1 MHPAH
6 TASSGL
12 RGGRGTWPVVVSSPR
27 PSGPPEAHEPLAAGG
42 CTVVRCMVV
51 LLPPD
56 RHNRAMPTLADLT
69 HCAAGHLTDYTNPTG
84 TRAFSSYDRQGDS
97 KVLEPVDFFAPALLD
112 APVRGQHVRNM
123 YLPSGAYRDLRN
135 AMDRLLADEAASTAE
150 FKNQDVT
157 ADTGPWSLVNIALV
171 ASNRTP
177 GIKASKVTKILHRKR
192 PALVPI
198 FDSRVAAFYGLSP
211 RKPWDFWPAIQGEL
225 RQHGEWLRQLTKDT
239 LTPDG
244 RSLTDLRTLDII
256 VWEHATSGCTELSW
270 PGTVEQV

>member
-1 MHPAH
+1 MHSAH

-12 RGGRGTWPVVVSSPR
+12 GGGWGTWPPVLSSPR

-150 FKNQDVT
+150 FKN
-157 ADTGPWSLVNIALV
+157 
-171 ASNRTP
+171 
-177 GIKASKVTKILHRKR
+177 
-192 PALVPI
+192 
-198 FDSRVAAFYGLSP
+198 
-211 RKPWDFWPAIQGEL
+211 
-225 RQHGEWLRQLTKDT
+225 
-239 LTPDG
+239 
-244 RSLTDLRTLDII
+244 
-256 VWEHATSGCTELSW
+256 
-270 PGTVEQV
+270 